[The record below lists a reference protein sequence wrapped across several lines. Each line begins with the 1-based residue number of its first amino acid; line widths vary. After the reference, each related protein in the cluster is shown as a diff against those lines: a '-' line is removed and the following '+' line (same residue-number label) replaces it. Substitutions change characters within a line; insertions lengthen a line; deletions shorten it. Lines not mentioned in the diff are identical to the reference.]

1 MIATAAKNPLK
12 SIRIEH
18 MGATEK
24 KRIARIKRQRRIRK
38 HIQGTSGR
46 PRLCVFRS
54 ARHIYAQIIDDSRG
68 LTLVSASSTE
78 AGIRQ
83 RETFESKVALAAF
96 IGKQVGE
103 RAQEKGIK
111 QVVFDRNGF
120 LYHGRVKAVSEGAR
134 ESGLEF

>member
-1 MIATAAKNPLK
+1 MA
-12 SIRIEH
+12 
-18 MGATEK
+18 ATEP
-24 KRIARIKRQRRIRK
+24 KRLARIKRRQRIRK
-38 HIQGTSGR
+38 RIKGTTTR

-54 ARHIYAQIIDDSRG
+54 AKHIYAQIIDDSRG
-68 LTLVSASSTE
+68 LTLAAASSNE
-78 AGIRQ
+78 PDIRKQ
-83 RETFESKVALAAF
+83 DDFENKVSMATF
-96 IGKQVGE
+96 IGKEIGQ

>member
-1 MIATAAKNPLK
+1 
-12 SIRIEH
+12 
-18 MGATEK
+18 MGATEP
-24 KRIARIKRQRRIRK
+24 KRLARIKRQRRIRK
-38 HIQGTSGR
+38 RIKGTSGQ

-54 ARHIYAQIIDDSRG
+54 AKHIYAQIIDDSRG

-78 AGIRQ
+78 PEIRQ
-83 RETFESKVALAAF
+83 KDKFESKVALATF
-96 IGKQVGE
+96 IGKQVAE

-111 QVVFDRNGF
+111 KVVFDRNGF